1 MNKRKVFGLT
11 LFIVLLIVLNVL
23 VSNTE
28 IMGDEAG
35 IVTHGFPLVSYTIN
49 SWSTGAPPIQNDI
62 SMNYLGLLV
71 NSTIAFLVCLPLWIP
86 FKKEGI

>member
-35 IVTHGFPLVSYTIN
+35 IVLMDSH
-49 SWSTGAPPIQNDI
+49 W
-62 SMNYLGLLV
+62 
-71 NSTIAFLVCLPLWIP
+71 
-86 FKKEGI
+86 